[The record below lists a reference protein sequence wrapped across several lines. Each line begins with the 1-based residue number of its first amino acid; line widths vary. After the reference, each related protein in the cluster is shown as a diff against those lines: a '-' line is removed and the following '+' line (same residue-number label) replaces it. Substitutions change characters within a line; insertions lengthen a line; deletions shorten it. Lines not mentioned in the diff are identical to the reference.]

1 MIPSY
6 RKDSLEQHYK
16 IINQLGKGAMGIT
29 YAAEDVN
36 TGQKIALKVISLQ
49 NLSDAKHLELLERE
63 VAVLK
68 QLNHPNIPQYIDY
81 FQLKED
87 NKLYLVQEL
96 VLGKNLNQQ
105 VESGLRLTEGEV
117 KNIAQ
122 QVLYILDYLH
132 NFQPSIIHRDI
143 KPHNLILGDDGKIF
157 LVDFGAVHN
166 AYYNTMIGGTVGI
179 GTIGY
184 MSPEQQIGK
193 PVPASDLYSLGR
205 TLLYLLT
212 NRPPDHLLAHKETVN
227 LDHIRDYIQLS
238 DEFIQWLEKI
248 LDPDVDERFY
258 SAKEALNSLK
268 NTKSINKE
276 KNSQIGWFALI
287 CLGVASVTLGT
298 FSYNYRWLI
307 LNSLG
312 FSAPAKV
319 CWDKDITKEYFK
331 SVGNLAKG
339 NYNKDICGYFLDSLI
354 GEYKTGDKGN
364 KEIIKFLIDH
374 GVNMNS
380 TFKAEQP
387 TLLERLV
394 RSRDME
400 IIELLISGNDG
411 VNTQDAYGSI
421 ALHYAAKEGDTKVI
435 ELLINH
441 GADVNVQD
449 NDGRTPLHYAAQEE
463 NKETIELLINH
474 GADVNVQDNDGNTPL
489 NHAEWRKHREI
500 IVLLKKHGAR

>member
-63 VAVLK
+63 VTVLK

-143 KPHNLILGDDGKIF
+143 KPHTLILGDDVKIF

-276 KNSQIGWFALI
+276 KNSQTGWFALI

-298 FSYNYRWLI
+298 FSYN
-307 LNSLG
+307 
-312 FSAPAKV
+312 
-319 CWDKDITKEYFK
+319 
-331 SVGNLAKG
+331 
-339 NYNKDICGYFLDSLI
+339 
-354 GEYKTGDKGN
+354 
-364 KEIIKFLIDH
+364 
-374 GVNMNS
+374 
-380 TFKAEQP
+380 
-387 TLLERLV
+387 
-394 RSRDME
+394 
-400 IIELLISGNDG
+400 
-411 VNTQDAYGSI
+411 
-421 ALHYAAKEGDTKVI
+421 
-435 ELLINH
+435 
-441 GADVNVQD
+441 
-449 NDGRTPLHYAAQEE
+449 
-463 NKETIELLINH
+463 
-474 GADVNVQDNDGNTPL
+474 
-489 NHAEWRKHREI
+489 
-500 IVLLKKHGAR
+500 